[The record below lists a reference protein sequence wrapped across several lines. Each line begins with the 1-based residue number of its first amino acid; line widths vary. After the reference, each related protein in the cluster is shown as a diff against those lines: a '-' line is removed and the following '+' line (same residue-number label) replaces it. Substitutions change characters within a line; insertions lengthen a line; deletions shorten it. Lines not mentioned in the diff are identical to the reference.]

1 MSLEAMQWAFR
12 QTVGRSS
19 DKLILLSLADI
30 SGNEHLAWPSHQRL
44 ERDTE
49 LNRKTI
55 KDSLKRLMES
65 GFIRDTGE
73 RRGATRKVVVY
84 QLSVGRDVNKTEN
97 GPIKQAQNRAYSEE
111 VMGPKTDGNGPKN
124 GHKWAQKRAPEP
136 IKEPTK
142 EPKINNIGQVD
153 QVLEHINT
161 VCNRSFKFIDTNR
174 NHVKPLFKHYTLS
187 EIFLVI
193 DFKNDEWGWQP
204 EMRKFLRPETLFK
217 GKFES
222 YLQNAIEWH
231 NAGRPSHE
239 TIQRN
244 RSGYGNQQP
253 RQPTVEQ
260 NNAACER
267 IYQELSEDAERECQN
282 QVAGY
287 QNLGANGEDIQGV
300 VVEAERGS
308 WG

>member
-55 KDSLKRLMES
+55 KDSLKRLSEA

-84 QLSVGRDVNKTEN
+84 QLSVGCDVNKAEN
-97 GPIKQAQNRAYSEE
+97 GPIKQAQNRTHSEE
-111 VMGPKTDGNGPKN
+111 VMGPKTDSNGPKN

-142 EPKINNIGQVD
+142 EPKINNIG
-153 QVLEHINT
+153 LEHRVLDHLNRIT
-161 VCNRSFKFIDTNR
+161 GRSFKHLEATLKTIR
-174 NHVKPLFKHYTLS
+174 SLFKNYQLS
-187 EIFLVI
+187 EINLVI
-193 DFKNDEWGWQP
+193 EFKNDEWGWQP

-239 TIQRN
+239 QQRI
-244 RSGYGNQQP
+244 RPQ
-253 RQPTVEQ
+253 
-260 NNAACER
+260 
-267 IYQELSEDAERECQN
+267 
-282 QVAGY
+282 GY
-287 QNLGANGEDIQGV
+287 QQTQESALDRRRQRLSGATQQQGPQSQASTHDVIEGEYSAV
-300 VVEAERGS
+300 VGS
-308 WG
+308 DG